1 MRNTFRGWLMISSIL
16 FFSAAIVGCGVGG
29 RAADE
34 VLAQKVKRALYDHGE
49 ANLLRVD
56 VSVEHGVVY
65 LIGETDDG
73 QQKCTAEQIARRI
86 ADGAKVM
93 NKVLVEP

>member
-1 MRNTFRGWLMISSIL
+1 MRKASRGWLMISSIL
-16 FFSAAIVGCGVGG
+16 FSAALVGCGLGG

-34 VLAQKVKRALYDHGE
+34 VLAQKLKHALYDHGE

-56 VSVEHGVVY
+56 VSVEQGVVY
-65 LIGETDDG
+65 LSGETDDG
-73 QQKCTAEQIARRI
+73 QQKHTAEQIARRI
-86 ADGAKVM
+86 SGGAKVM

>member
-1 MRNTFRGWLMISSIL
+1 MRKAFLGWLPISSIL
-16 FFSAAIVGCGVGG
+16 FSAVLVGCGLAG

-65 LIGETDDG
+65 LSGETDDG
-73 QQKCTAEQIARRI
+73 QQKRTAEQIARRI
-86 ADGAKVM
+86 SGGAKVM